1 MANRRSVLIGLGGL
15 VAAGGAALGTG
26 AFTTV
31 TAERTVTVS
40 TAGDASAFLQIEA
53 ADRPDDTN
61 NGTPTSSDGVTANEY
76 VQQTDGTVEINL
88 DSSSE
93 GASGLNQNAITTF
106 RELVTL
112 TNNGT
117 QNIDNLNLTLSV
129 SNLDL
134 SNINNSDFAGD
145 GDIET
150 GDVEDVFQFTTAV
163 RENGNT
169 KNVGTVDNGSDIL
182 SSGKDTLTPGDTI
195 DFGLLINLIQDK
207 SPGQLSDLPGGDFT
221 LEIEALTSES
231 NPNSTS

>member
-88 DSSSE
+88 NGNSE

-134 SNINNSDFAGD
+134 SSFNGD

-163 RENGNT
+163 RENGNA
-169 KNVGTVDNGSDIL
+169 KNVGTVVNGSDIL
-182 SSGKDTLTPGDTI
+182 DSGKNTLTPGDTI

-207 SPGQLSDLPGGDFT
+207 NPGQLSDLPGGDFT